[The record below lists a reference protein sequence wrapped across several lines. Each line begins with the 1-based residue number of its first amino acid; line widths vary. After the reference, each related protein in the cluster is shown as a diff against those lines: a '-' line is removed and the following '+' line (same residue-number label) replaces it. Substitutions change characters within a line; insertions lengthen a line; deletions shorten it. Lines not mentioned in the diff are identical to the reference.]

1 MNSLIQSYRDRSAYI
16 ENGRTEY
23 GEACECFSGARS
35 HAGTL
40 SAGVTT
46 KCCSHNTAAVV
57 AVGRYIFSNVRT
69 NNQYDLR
76 NRGDKSDT
84 YECR

>member
-1 MNSLIQSYRDRSAYI
+1 MLNEKL
-16 ENGRTEY
+16 
-23 GEACECFSGARS
+23 CGARS

-46 KCCSHNTAAVV
+46 KSSHNTAAVA
-57 AVGRYIFSNVRT
+57 AVERYIFSNART